1 MARLSVAKPTQA
13 APIVAAASQVPV
25 VVFPARRFQLDSVSV
40 ETSIE
45 LGYAGV
51 VIGRVTV
58 SGDIDD
64 GGLFLPVPDPL
75 PVGTRLNLKING
87 RAAEARVISVLES
100 ADPGK
105 AGMKVRIG
113 AATSAPSADSRAAAA
128 DSPAPS
134 AEAVPEA
141 ADAQADGGGDGVP
154 SADETGGNS
163 GAVSGGGGRRR
174 RRRR

>member
-1 MARLSVAKPTQA
+1 ML
-13 APIVAAASQVPV
+13 
-25 VVFPARRFQLDSVSV
+25 FPGWRFQLHSVAV

-58 SGDIDD
+58 SGEIDE

-75 PVGTRLNLKING
+75 PVGTRLTLKIDG
-87 RAAEARVISVLES
+87 RAAEARVIAVSES
-100 ADPGK
+100 AEAGK

-113 AATSAPSADSRAAAA
+113 AAAGGGAV
-128 DSPAPS
+128 PS
-134 AEAVPEA
+134 AEAAPEA
-141 ADAQADGGGDGVP
+141 SDAHATEGAGDGIP
-154 SADETGGNS
+154 TADETAGNS
-163 GAVSGGGGRRR
+163 GPVGGGGGRRR